1 MVTPFFV
8 ESTVRSLLHRRVQQL
23 EGTFLIFFNNIL
35 LASIGYLHLKML
47 QYYYL
52 IKLDCTLGLH
62 ELI

>member
-35 LASIGYLHLKML
+35 LASIVYLHLQMP
-47 QYYYL
+47 QCFCL